1 MNSRVTL
8 VVVLVAVGVLAGAGS
23 VVAAD
28 AGPFEPESVETEEID
43 ADETRLDVSLQEN
56 GTAEWTVEYR
66 MRLDDDE
73 SVAAFESLRDDVEEN
88 PEAYTDAFA
97 DRIDATVATAGDA
110 TDREM
115 SADGFA
121 VETSRQTLGPE
132 YGVVTYSFRW
142 HGFAAVEDDELHA
155 GDAIERLYLDDDTR
169 LSIGWP
175 EPYELVS
182 ASPDPDDR
190 RDRVVIW
197 HGSETDFVSG
207 EPRVVVSSGGFG
219 VGLLAIGVGFLAVVV
234 IAIGGAWWYRTRKA
248 GYSDD
253 PAGDGELASP
263 TADPDGPDSQSDSG
277 SEPDPRND
285 LLSNEE
291 QVLRLLEEYD
301 GRMKQ
306 QTIVEEF
313 EWSDA
318 KTSKVVR
325 TLREE
330 GKLES
335 FRLGREN
342 VLTLPEDDAD
352 ADPRQVTDRNG

>member
-8 VVVLVAVGVLAGAGS
+8 VVVLVAVGVLVGAGS
-23 VVAAD
+23 AVAAD

-73 SVAAFESLRDDVEEN
+73 SVDAFETLRDDVDEN

-97 DRIDATVATAGDA
+97 DRIDATVETAGDA

-115 SADGFA
+115 SAEGYA
-121 VETSRQTLGPE
+121 VDTSRQTLGPE

-142 HGFAAVEDDELHA
+142 YGFAAVEGEELHA
-155 GDAIERLYLDDDTR
+155 GDAIDRLYLDDDTR
-169 LSIGWP
+169 LSVGWP
-175 EPYELVS
+175 EPYEFVS

-197 HGSETDFVSG
+197 HGSDTDFVSG
-207 EPRVVVSSGGFG
+207 EPRVVVSTGGFG
-219 VGLLAIGVGFLAVVV
+219 VGHLALGVALLAVVA
-234 IAIGGAWWYRTRKA
+234 IAIGGAWWYRTRA
-248 GYSDD
+248 AANSDD
-253 PAGDGELASP
+253 PADGGEPASP
-263 TADPDGPDSQSDSG
+263 TADPDEPDSRSDSG
-277 SEPDPRND
+277 SGPDPRDD

-291 QVLRLLEEYD
+291 QVLGLLEEYD

-306 QTIVEEF
+306 QTVVEEL

-325 TLREE
+325 TLHEE

-352 ADPRQVTDRNG
+352 ADPRQAADRND